1 MNEDTNDASPN
12 TFRLLPW
19 TGTAGR
25 PCYVVGSGGG
35 KVSREADKVEAMQLG
50 MAYELLDHADDL
62 VQDDRSTAVQLRHV
76 AAALAHSLRDVHRV
90 ARSRGLRLGIPDAFE
105 PEHPSGPGLIPLR
118 P

>member
-1 MNEDTNDASPN
+1 MKEQPLN
-12 TFRLLPW
+12 TVRLLPW
-19 TGTAGR
+19 TGTGGR
-25 PCYVVGSGGG
+25 PCYVVGNGDG

-62 VQDDRSTAVQLRHV
+62 VADDASTVVQLRHV

-105 PEHPSGPGLIPLR
+105 PDHPSGPGLVRLR

>member
-1 MNEDTNDASPN
+1 MGDGD
-12 TFRLLPW
+12 
-19 TGTAGR
+19 GQ
-25 PCYVVGSGGG
+25 
-35 KVSREADKVEAMQLG
+35 VSRTADRVEAMQLG

-62 VQDDRSTAVQLRHV
+62 VEDDRSTAVQLRHV

-105 PEHPSGPGLIPLR
+105 PDHPSGPGLVRLR

>member
-1 MNEDTNDASPN
+1 MKEQPLDTV
-12 TFRLLPW
+12 RLLPW

-25 PCYVVGSGGG
+25 PCYVVGNGQG

-50 MAYELLDHADDL
+50 MAYELLDHADDM
-62 VQDDRSTAVQLRHV
+62 VADDGSTGVQLRHV

-105 PEHPSGPGLIPLR
+105 PDHPSGPGLVRLR

>member
-1 MNEDTNDASPN
+1 MKEQPLDTV
-12 TFRLLPW
+12 RLLPW

-25 PCYVVGSGGG
+25 PCYVVGNGQG

-50 MAYELLDHADDL
+50 MAYELLDHADD
-62 VQDDRSTAVQLRHV
+62 VVADDGSTVVQLRHV

-105 PEHPSGPGLIPLR
+105 PDHPSGPGLVRLR

>member
-1 MNEDTNDASPN
+1 MKEQPLDTV
-12 TFRLLPW
+12 RLLPW
-19 TGTAGR
+19 TGATGR
-25 PCYVVGSGGG
+25 PCYVVGNGEG

-50 MAYELLDHADDL
+50 MAYELLDHADDM
-62 VQDDRSTAVQLRHV
+62 VADDGSTGVQLRHV

-105 PEHPSGPGLIPLR
+105 PDHPSGPGMVRLR